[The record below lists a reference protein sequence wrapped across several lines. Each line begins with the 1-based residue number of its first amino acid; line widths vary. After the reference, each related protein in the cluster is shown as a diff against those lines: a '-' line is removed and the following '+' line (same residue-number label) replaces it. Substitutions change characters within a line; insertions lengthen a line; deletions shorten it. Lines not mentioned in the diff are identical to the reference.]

1 MDQHR
6 RKELKIGILISLT
19 STFFVLE
26 LVGGYITGSISLIA
40 DSFHM
45 LSDVASLIIA
55 LIAAKLV
62 KSKTFA
68 SSLSYGLQRAEILGA
83 LINGVSLLALC
94 FTLFISA
101 IQRFFQPEEISN
113 PYVVLY
119 VASAGLV
126 VNIIGLCLF
135 HDHSHAGHTHSFKPV
150 NNERDELFLEDVENP
165 IYLRENVIRIAER
178 IKNSEENVSKKHEGL
193 IDMNSSTTMDH
204 HEHGD
209 HSHGHDHSHD
219 LNMHGVFLHVMG
231 DLLASIGVI
240 VSAIIIIFIK
250 DPWTLCKF
258 VN

>member
-1 MDQHR
+1 M
-6 RKELKIGILISLT
+6 
-19 STFFVLE
+19 
-26 LVGGYITGSISLIA
+26 
-40 DSFHM
+40 
-45 LSDVASLIIA
+45 
-55 LIAAKLV
+55 
-62 KSKTFA
+62 
-68 SSLSYGLQRAEILGA
+68 
-83 LINGVSLLALC
+83 
-94 FTLFISA
+94 
-101 IQRFFQPEEISN
+101 
-113 PYVVLY
+113 
-119 VASAGLV
+119 
-126 VNIIGLCLF
+126 
-135 HDHSHAGHTHSFKPV
+135 
-150 NNERDELFLEDVENP
+150 EDVENP

-231 DLLASIGVI
+231 DLLASIGVL